1 MSNLTR
7 WDPFDRA
14 LSWREVMNRLFDESL
29 APSWPLVE
37 SRVRSLALDVR
48 ETDESLVIEGSL
60 PGVKPEDI
68 DISVAG
74 SILTIKGETKE
85 EKKEEK
91 GNYHYH
97 ERRYG
102 AYQRSITLPVDV
114 DVDKAESAFE
124 NGVLKLTL
132 PKVEASKAKRIPVK
146 S

>member
-7 WDPFDRA
+7 WDPFEKA
-14 LSWREVMNRLFDESL
+14 LSWREAMNRLFEESL
-29 APSWPLVE
+29 APSWPFVE
-37 SRVRSLALDVR
+37 SEARPLALDMS
-48 ETDESLVIEGSL
+48 ETDEALVIEGSL

-68 DISVAG
+68 DISIVG
-74 SILTIKGETKE
+74 STLTIKGETKE
-85 EKKEEK
+85 EKDEDK
-91 GNYHYH
+91 GSYHYR

-102 AYQRSITLPVDV
+102 AYQRAITLPVNV

-146 S
+146 A

>member
-1 MSNLTR
+1 
-7 WDPFDRA
+7 
-14 LSWREVMNRLFDESL
+14 
-29 APSWPLVE
+29 
-37 SRVRSLALDVR
+37 VRPLALDVH

-68 DISVAG
+68 DISAAG

-85 EKKEEK
+85 DKKEDK

-102 AYQRSITLPVDV
+102 VYQHSITLPVDV
-114 DVDKAESAFE
+114 DIDKAESTFE
-124 NGVLKLTL
+124 NAVLKLTL

-146 S
+146 A